1 MQCGHTTVEKKIAR
15 ERQAQPQQQSK
26 CRPITSWMK
35 ATPSE
40 GPSTRQQTLSG
51 SQLSDGNERLSIA
64 GATTATAAWK
74 NSFKLATV
82 VQRGKSEKPLQGEQF
97 SQQQRKCSVCGPCSV
112 DRQQS
117 SKVEPAGACHT
128 EQSPGHCEAGETVNF
143 RFPSS
148 GRCAPKDIEVRTPK
162 QKKLSDFFLLK

>member
-1 MQCGHTTVEKKIAR
+1 MQYGHTTVEKKLAR

-40 GPSTRQQTLSG
+40 DPSTRQQTLSG
-51 SQLSDGNERLSIA
+51 SQLSDGNEHLPIA
-64 GATTATAAWK
+64 GATTATAAW
-74 NSFKLATV
+74 NNKLATV
-82 VQRGKSEKPLQGEQF
+82 VQRGKSKKPLQLEQF
-97 SQQQRKCSVCGPCSV
+97 SQQSKCSVCGPCSV

-128 EQSPGHCEAGETVNF
+128 EQSPGDCEAGETVNF
-143 RFPSS
+143 QFPSS
-148 GRCAPKDIEVRTPK
+148 GRRRCAPKDIEVRTPK